1 MEKNQVVENCHST
14 FPSSIKIFNKNF
26 SPKQKV
32 PPLTAPPW
40 MAVSKIINKFCN
52 LHQNLFTDRKKMPT
66 WWMGVTKNLV
76 NLLKS
81 FIEEITSFK
90 KSSTSS

>member
-40 MAVSKIINKFCN
+40 MVVSKIINKFCN
-52 LHQNLFTDRKKMPT
+52 LHQN
-66 WWMGVTKNLV
+66 
-76 NLLKS
+76 S
-81 FIEEITSFK
+81 FIGKNANMVDGGNE
-90 KSSTSS
+90 KSSKFAEVFY